1 MEKLSRIKKCACFK
15 GLDTL
20 DFNALLRCLQIRVKR
35 CKPGEIIEYEGST
48 PRYAYI
54 ILNGRARTASFD
66 DNGVALI
73 QNDFTQD
80 MIYGLEYAFSNSLY
94 KEEFFTV
101 EETTLV
107 ICDLKKIMSP
117 CENRCP
123 RHYKVMNECFKQI
136 GVNLNETKSRIKEL
150 VQNKTKDK
158 VLTYLKRACPKVERF
173 YTIPYNRQ
181 EMADFLGV
189 ERTALSAELSKLQK
203 EGYIEFNK
211 SSFKRKLRQ

>member
-35 CKPGEIIEYEGST
+35 CKPGEIIEYEGSI
-48 PRYAYI
+48 PKYAYI
-54 ILNGRARTASFD
+54 VLSGRARTSAFD
-66 DNGVALI
+66 EHGVALI
-73 QNDFTQD
+73 QIDYTQD
-80 MIYGLEYAFSNSLY
+80 MIFGLEYALNNVPY
-94 KEEFFTV
+94 KEEFYTV
-101 EETTLV
+101 EETTLI
-107 ICDLKKIMSP
+107 ICDLKRIISP

-123 RHYKVMNECFKQI
+123 RHYKIMNECFKQL
-136 GVNLNETKSRIKEL
+136 GHNLSESKARIREL

-158 VLTYLKRACPKVERF
+158 VLTYLKRALPKPDRF

-211 SSFKRKLRQ
+211 SNFMRKSKI